1 MKPEGLLIVGRIGR
15 PHGVR
20 GDMYLDLLSDREERV
35 APGAQLWCRD
45 QSSKDQSSRDRLLV
59 VAKSR
64 RAMDRWVVSFEGIT
78 DRNEAAHLT
87 SLEVMAEPLLD
98 VDDALWVHDL
108 IGAEVVEVDGTR
120 RGRCISV
127 IDNPAADLLEL
138 ASGALVPVTFVESVV
153 DGIIT
158 VDVPDGLFALNE
170 PDPASSAPVVD
181 ESAPDE

>member
-1 MKPEGLLIVGRIGR
+1 MKPDGLLIVGRIGR

-35 APGAQLWCRD
+35 APGAQLWCG
-45 QSSKDQSSRDRLLV
+45 DRLLV
-59 VAKSR
+59 VAQAR
-64 RAMDRWVVSFEGIT
+64 RAMDRWVVSFQGIT

-87 SLEVMAEPLLD
+87 SQEVMAEPLLD
-98 VDDALWVHDL
+98 VDDALWVHEL

-138 ASGALVPVTFVESVV
+138 ESGALVPVTFVESVV
-153 DGIIT
+153 NGVIT
-158 VDVPDGLFALNE
+158 VDVPEGLFALNE
-170 PDPASSAPVVD
+170 PETGPEPSTAR
-181 ESAPDE
+181 E

>member
-45 QSSKDQSSRDRLLV
+45 QLLRDRLLV
-59 VAKSR
+59 VAKAR

-108 IGAEVVEVDGTR
+108 IGAEVVEGDGTR
-120 RGRCISV
+120 RGRCVSV

-138 ASGALVPVTFVESVV
+138 ESGALVPITFVESVV
-153 DGIIT
+153 DGVIT
-158 VDVPDGLFALNE
+158 VDVPEGLFALND
-170 PDPASSAPVVD
+170 PDPTPEQPAI
-181 ESAPDE
+181 EE

>member
-1 MKPEGLLIVGRIGR
+1 MKPDGLLIVGRIGR

-35 APGAQLWCRD
+35 APGAQLWCG
-45 QSSKDQSSRDRLLV
+45 DRLLV
-59 VAKSR
+59 VAQAR
-64 RAMDRWVVSFEGIT
+64 RAMDRWVVSFQGIT

-87 SLEVMAEPLLD
+87 SQEVMAEPLLD
-98 VDDALWVHDL
+98 VDDALWVHEL

-138 ASGALVPVTFVESVV
+138 ESGALVPVTFVESVV
-153 DGIIT
+153 NGVIT
-158 VDVPDGLFALNE
+158 VDVPEGLFALNE
-170 PDPASSAPVVD
+170 PETGPEPSTAQ
-181 ESAPDE
+181 E

>member
-35 APGAQLWCRD
+35 APGAHLWCRD
-45 QSSKDQSSRDRLLV
+45 QLLRDRLLV
-59 VAKSR
+59 VAKAR

-108 IGAEVVEVDGTR
+108 IGAEVVEVDGTQ
-120 RGRCISV
+120 RGRCVSV

-138 ASGALVPVTFVESVV
+138 ESGALVPITFVESVM
-153 DGIIT
+153 DGVIT
-158 VDVPDGLFALNE
+158 VDVPEGLFALND
-170 PDPASSAPVVD
+170 PDPATEQPAI
-181 ESAPDE
+181 EE